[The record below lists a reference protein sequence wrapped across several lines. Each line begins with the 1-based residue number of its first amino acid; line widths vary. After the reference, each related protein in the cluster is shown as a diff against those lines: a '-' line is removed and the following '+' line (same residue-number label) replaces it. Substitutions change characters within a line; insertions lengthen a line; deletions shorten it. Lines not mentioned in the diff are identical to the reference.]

1 MYIMLRPGPY
11 VCSEWEMGGLPW
23 WLLKKEDIQLRT
35 NDPYFI
41 ERTRIYMNEI
51 GKQLADRQIT
61 RGGNIIMVQVENE
74 YGSYATDKSYI
85 AKNRDILRDAGFT
98 DVPLFQCDWS
108 SNFLNNALD
117 DLVWTV
123 NFGTGANIDE
133 QFKKLKE
140 VRPNTR

>member
-1 MYIMLRPGPY
+1 
-11 VCSEWEMGGLPW
+11 MGGLPW

-85 AKNRDILRDAGFT
+85 AKTGISCAKPGLPTFPCSSATG
-98 DVPLFQCDWS
+98 VPTS
-108 SNFLNNALD
+108 
-117 DLVWTV
+117 
-123 NFGTGANIDE
+123 
-133 QFKKLKE
+133 
-140 VRPNTR
+140 